1 MTDEFELRRMATHR
15 ADMKLAFRS
24 HVLAY
29 AIVNAGLLMINIL
42 TSPGHWWFY
51 WPMLGWGLG
60 LAAHAAA
67 VYADGAHMRERM
79 IEEEFEKLR
88 RRATGT

>member
-1 MTDEFELRRMATHR
+1 MTDDAELRRMAIRR

-24 HVLAY
+24 HLVAY
-29 AIVNAGLLMINIL
+29 GIVNAGLFAINLL

-51 WPMLGWGLG
+51 WPMLGWGIG

-67 VYADGAHMRERM
+67 VYMDGEGLRDRL
-79 IEEEFEKLR
+79 IEEELQKLR
-88 RRATGT
+88 RGRGG